1 MSSLHDGGRAII
13 IMKTGTKK
21 FLAVLVTAIII
32 IGWAIAINGA
42 GPIKSINKQLKYGL
56 DINGGVYVLLQADTK
71 ATGSD
76 LSKLMDQTKSST

>member
-1 MSSLHDGGRAII
+1 
-13 IMKTGTKK
+13 MKTGTKK

-56 DINGGVYVLLQADTK
+56 DINGGVYVLLQADT
-71 ATGSD
+71 
-76 LSKLMDQTKSST
+76 